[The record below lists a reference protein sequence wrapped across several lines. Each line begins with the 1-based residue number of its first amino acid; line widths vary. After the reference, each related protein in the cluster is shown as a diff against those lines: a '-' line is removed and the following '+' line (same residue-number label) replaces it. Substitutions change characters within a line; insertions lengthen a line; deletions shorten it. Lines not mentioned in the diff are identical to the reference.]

1 MRLQK
6 RDFDFY
12 ACIAQK
18 HDYWKNKKLHLLL
31 TFLSQIYSL
40 QDLVHTTLR
49 ARKVLLE
56 KMPQYLE
63 TILLPLLLL
72 VLAQISLAEKI
83 KWSMCSSGDTWKQW
97 NYENPGIQV
106 KKWLKS
112 VIDKNEKSPFSTT
125 TEMTHLGA
133 RFNFF

>member
-1 MRLQK
+1 MTQL
-6 RDFDFY
+6 
-12 ACIAQK
+12 
-18 HDYWKNKKLHLLL
+18 KK
-31 TFLSQIYSL
+31 YRE
-40 QDLVHTTLR
+40 TT
-49 ARKVLLE
+49 
-56 KMPQYLE
+56 
-63 TILLPLLLL
+63 LLPLLLL

-83 KWSMCSSGDTWKQW
+83 KWSMCSSGDTWNQW

>member
-1 MRLQK
+1 
-6 RDFDFY
+6 
-12 ACIAQK
+12 
-18 HDYWKNKKLHLLL
+18 
-31 TFLSQIYSL
+31 
-40 QDLVHTTLR
+40 
-49 ARKVLLE
+49 
-56 KMPQYLE
+56 
-63 TILLPLLLL
+63 
-72 VLAQISLAEKI
+72 
-83 KWSMCSSGDTWKQW
+83 MCSSGDTWNQW